1 MQQMEEVEWIA
12 VDTVVV
18 SEAPR
23 ILDCDDST
31 PTPDVVTVSDEEY
44 NLVTT
49 PASEGPTPSEFH

>member
-1 MQQMEEVEWIA
+1 MEEVERIA

-23 ILDCDDST
+23 ILD
-31 PTPDVVTVSDEEY
+31 DVVTVSDEEY
-44 NLVTT
+44 DPVTT